1 MLRMTNNQTGGPAW
15 SLATIP
21 AQQIL
26 VDALSEGNEEAI
38 NFFFSERGCARLLH
52 KLARD
57 WAQRVN
63 SPLDEAGD
71 LFTEAAL
78 KLAASKFAAL
88 RVWRRNPNCHLVHW
102 ISRVV
107 INHFK
112 NVARRRNK
120 ERAVLTTL
128 LDEWTCP
135 LADRMSALRLQAIF
149 DAMESLRPADREVI
163 EFVLQGYSIEEIAA
177 ALQISFSAANARRHR
192 ALQALRQR
200 VRRDN
205 PDLFQP
211 G

>member
-1 MLRMTNNQTGGPAW
+1 MTDSQTDQAW
-15 SLATIP
+15 SLATIRT
-21 AQQIL
+21 QQIL

-38 NFFFSERGCARLLH
+38 NFFFSERGCRRLLH
-52 KLARD
+52 RLAHD

-78 KLAASKFAAL
+78 KLAESKFAAL
-88 RVWRRNPNCHLVHW
+88 RVWRHNPDCHLVYW

-107 INHFK
+107 VNHFK
-112 NVARRRNK
+112 NIARRRKK
-120 ERAVLTTL
+120 ERDVFAAL
-128 LDEWTCP
+128 LDEWTP
-135 LADRMSALRLQAIF
+135 PASVPNTLLQAIF
-149 DAMESLRPADREVI
+149 DAIESLRPADREVI

-177 ALQISFSAANARRHR
+177 ALK
-192 ALQALRQR
+192 ALRQR